1 MIMSD
6 DVVYRNLKVYKT
18 LVARLLKKF
27 RFEKKI
33 KRNSK
38 ESVYFK
44 NSNLNRNQAYLLSNI
59 SLFLIIV
66 WFWDW
71 DCILNRGN

>member
-33 KRNSK
+33 NIIQKNLCISK
-38 ESVYFK
+38 I
-44 NSNLNRNQAYLLSNI
+44 QAEEIVFLLT
-59 SLFLIIV
+59 L
-66 WFWDW
+66 
-71 DCILNRGN
+71 

>member
-44 NSNLNRNQAYLLSNI
+44 NSNLNKNQATYFLI
-59 SLFLIIV
+59 FLIIV
-66 WFWDW
+66 RFY
-71 DCILNRGN
+71 DCILNQGN